1 MQGFIGIGIGAIEG
15 SQHLKAALI
24 LHRHLFHLSIF
35 DPSIL
40 HVKNYFRL
48 LRYIGPYKGKAITSV
63 SFNILTVIFSLFSLT
78 MIVPFLNVLFTQ
90 DRNYHFQEWTF
101 SVKVLLNNFN
111 FYLSDFVVRHGQLE
125 ALSLISLFV
134 VILFLL
140 KNLTRYM
147 AMYYLV
153 PIRNGV
159 VRDIRRDV
167 YAKILSLPI
176 GYFTDERKGDI
187 MARVTN
193 DVQEVEWGIMNS
205 LEAAFR
211 EPLNIIIFLI
221 TMFTMSAELTLFV
234 LVLLPI
240 AGIIIGRIGKS
251 LKRRSTLAQEKVGQ
265 LLSNLEESLGGLR
278 IIHAFTAEEKSKQ
291 RFGDINQQLYR
302 LQNKI
307 GRRRDLSSP
316 LSEFLGAMV
325 LTIVMYFGGRLVLG
339 PESNLEPSE
348 FIAFIA
354 IFSQLIPPVKSL
366 TTAWY
371 NIQKGLAS
379 SERIYHILDAPVAVK
394 DAENPLAI
402 SGFKQSVEFR
412 DVFFNY
418 RKGDEG
424 YVLNNIN
431 LNIPI
436 GKTIALV
443 GQSGSGKTTLADMLP
458 RYYDPDQGQ
467 ILLDGHDLRELR
479 IFDLRKLIG
488 VVTQES
494 ILFNDTVFNNIAFG
508 VDNATEAA
516 VISAAKVANAHDFIS
531 AMPQGYHTN
540 IGDRGGKL
548 SGGQRQRL
556 SIARAVLKNPPI
568 LILDEATSAL
578 DTESERLVQEALTQ
592 LMKNR
597 TTLVIAHRL
606 STIIHADEIIVMH
619 KAEIVERG
627 THTELLEKG
636 GYYKKLYE
644 LQTFQ

>member
-1 MQGFIGIGIGAIEG
+1 MKKIILRYSFWLKWFGCGGFSAG
-15 SQHLKAALI
+15 
-24 LHRHLFHLSIF
+24 HRTKPVSLSLS
-35 DPSIL
+35 P
-40 HVKNYFRL
+40 VKNYFRL
-48 LRYIGPYKGKAITSV
+48 LRYIGPYKGRAITSIV
-63 SFNILTVIFSLFSLT
+63 FNILTVFFSLFSLT
-78 MIVPFLNVLFTQ
+78 MIVPFLNVLFSQ
-90 DRNYHFQEWTF
+90 DRNYKLQEWSL
-101 SVKVLLNNFN
+101 SVKVLLNNLN
-111 FYLSDFVVRHGQLE
+111 YYLGDFVVQHGQLE
-125 ALSLISLFV
+125 ALSFISLLV
-134 VILFLL
+134 VIMFLL
-140 KNLTRYM
+140 KNFTRYM

-167 YAKILSLPI
+167 YGKILSLPV

-211 EPLNIIIFLI
+211 EPLNIIIFLV
-221 TMFTMSAELTLFV
+221 TMFTMSPELTTFV

-240 AGIIIGRIGKS
+240 AGLAIGRVGKS
-251 LKRRSTLAQEKVGQ
+251 LKKKSSLAQGKMGQ

-278 IIHAFTAEEKSKQ
+278 IIHAFTAEEKSEK
-291 RFGDINQQLYR
+291 RFGEINQQLFR
-302 LQNKI
+302 MNNKI
-307 GRRRDLSSP
+307 GRRRDLASP
-316 LSEFLGAMV
+316 LSEFLGAVV

-354 IFSQLIPPVKSL
+354 IFSQLIPPAKSM

-394 DAENPLAI
+394 DPENPKELL
-402 SGFKQSVEFR
+402 SFQSKVHF
-412 DVFFNY
+412 DQLSFAY
-418 RKGDEG
+418 RKGDDG
-424 YVLNNIN
+424 YVLKDID
-431 LNIPI
+431 LVLPY

-458 RYYDPDQGQ
+458 RYYDPDKGAVR
-467 ILLDGHDLRELR
+467 IDGVDLRELR
-479 IFDLRKLIG
+479 IKDVRKLIG

-494 ILFNDTVFNNIAFG
+494 ILFNDSVFNNIAFG
-508 VDNATEAA
+508 VDHATEEQ
-516 VISAAKVANAHDFIS
+516 VIEAAKIANAHDFIS
-531 AMPQGYHTN
+531 AMPEGYHTN

-578 DTESERLVQEALTQ
+578 DTESERLVQDALTH
-592 LMKNR
+592 LMRNR

-606 STIIHADEIIVMH
+606 STIVHADEIIVMH
-619 KAEIVERG
+619 KGEIIERG
-627 THTELLEKG
+627 THQELLEKG
-636 GYYKKLYE
+636 GYYKRLSDI
-644 LQTFQ
+644 QTFQ

>member
-1 MQGFIGIGIGAIEG
+1 
-15 SQHLKAALI
+15 
-24 LHRHLFHLSIF
+24 
-35 DPSIL
+35 
-40 HVKNYFRL
+40 VKNYFRL
-48 LRYIGPYKGKAITSV
+48 LRYIRPYKGRAITSIV
-63 SFNILTVIFSLFSLT
+63 FNILTVFFSLFSLT
-78 MIVPFLNVLFTQ
+78 MIVPFLNVLFSQ
-90 DRNYHFQEWTF
+90 DRNYKLQEWSL
-101 SVKVLLNNFN
+101 SVKVLLNNLN
-111 FYLSDFVVRHGQLE
+111 YYLGDFVVQHGQLE
-125 ALSLISLFV
+125 ALSFISLLV
-134 VILFLL
+134 VIMFLL
-140 KNLTRYM
+140 KNFTRYM

-167 YAKILSLPI
+167 YGKILSLPV

-211 EPLNIIIFLI
+211 EPLNIIIFLV
-221 TMFTMSAELTLFV
+221 TMFTMSPELTTFV

-240 AGIIIGRIGKS
+240 AGLAIGRVGKS
-251 LKRRSTLAQEKVGQ
+251 LKKKSSLAQGKMGQ

-278 IIHAFTAEEKSKQ
+278 IIHAFTAEEKSEK
-291 RFGDINQQLYR
+291 RFGEINQQLFR
-302 LQNKI
+302 MNNKI
-307 GRRRDLSSP
+307 GRRRDLASP
-316 LSEFLGAMV
+316 LSEFLGAVV

-339 PESNLEPSE
+339 PDSSLEPSD

-354 IFSQLIPPVKSL
+354 IFSQLIPPAKSM

-394 DAENPLAI
+394 DPENPKELP
-402 SGFKQSVEFR
+402 SFQSQVHF
-412 DVFFNY
+412 DHLSFAY
-418 RKGDEG
+418 RKGDDG
-424 YVLNNIN
+424 YVLKDID
-431 LNIPI
+431 LVLPY

-458 RYYDPDQGQ
+458 RYYDPDKGAVR
-467 ILLDGHDLRELR
+467 IDGVDLRELR
-479 IFDLRKLIG
+479 IKDVRKLIG

-494 ILFNDTVFNNIAFG
+494 ILFNDSVFNNIAFG
-508 VDNATEAA
+508 VDHATEEQ
-516 VISAAKVANAHDFIS
+516 VIEAAKIANAHDFIS
-531 AMPQGYHTN
+531 AMPEGYHTN

-578 DTESERLVQEALTQ
+578 DTESERLVQDALTH
-592 LMKNR
+592 LMRNR

-606 STIIHADEIIVMH
+606 STIVHADEIIVMH
-619 KAEIVERG
+619 KGEIIERG
-627 THTELLEKG
+627 THQELLEKG
-636 GYYKKLYE
+636 GYYKRLSDI
-644 LQTFQ
+644 QTFQ

>member
-1 MQGFIGIGIGAIEG
+1 
-15 SQHLKAALI
+15 
-24 LHRHLFHLSIF
+24 
-35 DPSIL
+35 
-40 HVKNYFRL
+40 
-48 LRYIGPYKGKAITSV
+48 
-63 SFNILTVIFSLFSLT
+63 
-78 MIVPFLNVLFTQ
+78 MIVPFLNVLFSQ
-90 DRNYHFQEWTF
+90 DRNYTLQPWTF
-101 SVKVLLNNFN
+101 SVKTLLNNFN
-111 FYLSDFVVRHGQLE
+111 YYLGDFVVRHGQLE
-125 ALSLISLFV
+125 ALSLISLLV

-140 KNLTRYM
+140 KNFTRYM

-167 YAKILSLPI
+167 YSKILSLPI

-221 TMFTMSAELTLFV
+221 TMFTMSSELTLFV

-240 AGIIIGRIGKS
+240 AGLIIGRIGKS
-251 LKRRSTLAQEKVGQ
+251 LKKKSGLAQIKVGE
-265 LLSNLEESLGGLR
+265 LLSNLDESLGGLR
-278 IIHAFTAEEKSKQ
+278 IIHAFTAEEKSKK
-291 RFGDINQQLYR
+291 RFGDINQQLFR
-302 LQNKI
+302 LLNKI
-307 GRRRDLSSP
+307 GRRRDLASP
-316 LSEFLGAMV
+316 LSEFLGALV

-339 PESNLEPSE
+339 PGSSLEPSE

-354 IFSQLIPPVKSL
+354 IFSQLIPPAKSL

-394 DAENPLAI
+394 DAEHPKDIATFTNVV
-402 SGFKQSVEFR
+402 SYRNVSFS
-412 DVFFNY
+412 Y
-418 RKGDEG
+418 RKGEPDN
-424 YVLNNIN
+424 VLKNIS
-431 LNIPI
+431 LDIPF

-458 RYYDPDQGQ
+458 RYYDPAEGQ

-479 IFDLRKLIG
+479 IHDLRKLIG

-508 VDNATEAA
+508 VDNATEEA
-516 VISAAKVANAHDFIS
+516 VINAAKVANAHDFIS
-531 AMPQGYHTN
+531 AMPDGYHSN

-578 DTESERLVQEALTQ
+578 DTESERLVQDALTH
-592 LMKNR
+592 LMQNR

-606 STIIHADEIIVMH
+606 STIVHANEIIVMN
-619 KAEIVERG
+619 KGEIVERG
-627 THTELLEKG
+627 THVALLELG
-636 GYYKKLYE
+636 GYYKRLYE